1 MTSPSSA
8 VRLGLPLLLALAA
21 ALPPP
26 ARAAGTACDSL
37 TSADVAGLGLIQ
49 VKPGAPGTTNE
60 KVVTLNG
67 NSAIMGRQTE
77 CLWQAAGGSFT
88 LVLGDLDANLVKGA
102 DVARLGAKVLG
113 SVREFLEQAATQGGR
128 PVTFSPLAGVGE
140 EAWTARMSPAS
151 FDQAA
156 RRGHRLVRLTV
167 STTPGVGRMPTPEQA
182 GALAAR
188 VLSSGGGY
196 TSAGAPPVKGEHPW
210 AGDQDRFVVTG
221 SILAAG
227 ALSGTYA
234 WASPGAV
241 EVYPDRVEVV
251 LRSADGTTTMNLQV
265 WAAEDRVQ
273 LRSGK
278 LGAGALR
285 GTGRTSSV
293 DALAG
298 RGSVSVDATVTGGGE
313 AVTLHGTLHIKPA
326 KR

>member
-1 MTSPSSA
+1 MTPA
-8 VRLGLPLLLALAA
+8 RTTARFPLPLLLALAA

-26 ARAAGTACDSL
+26 ARATGTACDAL
-37 TSADVAGLGLIQ
+37 TSADVAGLGLVQ
-49 VKPGAPGTTNE
+49 VKPGAPGTTNQ
-60 KVVTLNG
+60 KVVSLNG
-67 NSAIMGRQTE
+67 NSAIMGLQTE
-77 CLWQAAGGSFT
+77 CLWQAAGGSLT

-102 DVARLGAKVLG
+102 DVSRLGGKVLG
-113 SVREFLEQAATQGGR
+113 SVREFLEQAAAQGGR

-140 EAWTARMSPAS
+140 EAWTARLSPAH
-151 FDQAA
+151 FDLAA

-196 TSAGAPPVKGEHPW
+196 TSAGAPPVKGERPW
-210 AGDQDRFVVTG
+210 VGGEDRFVVTG
-221 SILAAG
+221 SIAATG
-227 ALSGTYA
+227 GLSGTYS

-251 LRSADGTTTMNLQV
+251 LRSADGSTVMNLQV
-265 WAAEDRVQ
+265 WSAEDRVQ
-273 LRSGK
+273 VRSGK

-298 RGSVSVDATVTGGGE
+298 QGSISVDTTVSGGGV
-313 AVTLHGTLHIKPA
+313 AVTLRGALHIKPV